1 MASQWAGVVSKAQL
15 SVSRLNENVLIA
27 KVSHPEIAQIN
38 AELPSGWDS
47 HMEEEQLEFQ
57 PMTLSSRPFEIRL
70 KGGAIHSLAVEKSLT
85 NEEVNQLKGI
95 ASQLQVDLR
104 AKNLIKCKY
113 NQFPEEGKINAVYKT
128 MEPTV
133 TGACEM
139 LYDISPLADFNIQSR
154 PEWVPMPELKENGQ
168 FFIEVVKTKNYSN
181 CDQRMGY
188 HFGITGMSEWKP
200 NSNQMGEFFS
210 VSSKFPF
217 CNNAPILIFI
227 SIFSEI
233 RCQSYCHFR

>member
-1 MASQWAGVVSKAQL
+1 MASQWAGVVTKAQL
-15 SVSRLNENVLIA
+15 SVRRLNENVLIA

-47 HMEEEQLEFQ
+47 HMDEEQLQYQ

-70 KGGAIHSLAVEKSLT
+70 KNGAIRSLAVEKSLT

-95 ASQLQVDLR
+95 VSQLQVDLQ

-133 TGACEM
+133 TGECEM
-139 LYDISPLADFNIQSR
+139 LYDISPLADFTIQSR

-168 FFIEVVKTKNYSN
+168 FIEVVKTKNYSN

-188 HFGITGMSEWKP
+188 HFGITGMSQWKP

-210 VSSKFPF
+210 VSFKS
-217 CNNAPILIFI
+217 NSHYILSLLTI
-227 SIFSEI
+227 
-233 RCQSYCHFR
+233 Y

>member
-1 MASQWAGVVSKAQL
+1 MTGLPDLASQWAGVVTKAQL
-15 SVSRLNENVLIA
+15 SVHRLNENVLIA
-27 KVSHPEIAQIN
+27 KVSRPEIAQIN

-47 HMEEEQLEFQ
+47 HMDEEQLQYQ

-70 KGGAIHSLAVEKSLT
+70 KGGAIRSLAVEKSLT

-95 ASQLQVDLR
+95 VSQLQVDLQ

-113 NQFPEEGKINAVYKT
+113 NQFPEQGKINAVYKT

-133 TGACEM
+133 TGDCEM

-168 FFIEVVKTKNYSN
+168 FIEVVKTKNYSN

-188 HFGITGMSEWKP
+188 HFGITGMSQWKP

-210 VSSKFPF
+210 VSFYTF
-217 CNNAPILIFI
+217 LNNKI
-227 SIFSEI
+227 SIFN
-233 RCQSYCHFR
+233 F